1 MLKSQYTIPS
11 ILKTT
16 EDNKKTKINVK
27 KIKSIK
33 KKNCTNSTIITNL
46 IFRKL

>member
-33 KKNCTNSTIITNL
+33 KKIVPTPLSLL
-46 IFRKL
+46 I